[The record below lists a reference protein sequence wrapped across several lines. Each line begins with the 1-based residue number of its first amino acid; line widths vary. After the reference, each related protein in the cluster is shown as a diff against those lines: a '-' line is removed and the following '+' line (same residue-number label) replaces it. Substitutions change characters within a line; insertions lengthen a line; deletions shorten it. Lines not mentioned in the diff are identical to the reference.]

1 MSITISRALRF
12 AFAFA
17 LVLSISTDATAQ
29 LSLGKVSGVVVD
41 SATRDPLPAASVRIE
56 GTVLG
61 AMANDMGEYFIL
73 NVPPGNYTVVVNVI
87 GYVPVRAIGTE
98 VHADLTTTLN
108 FELESTILESAEA
121 VEVVATRDLV
131 EKSLTSTRTI
141 VAAEEIQA
149 LPVVSIAEVVLTTAG
164 SFGGNLRGGRAEDQQ
179 TTLDGSTV
187 TGQQNN
193 TSQAFAINPYMIQE
207 LEVKT
212 GTFNAEYVN
221 ALAGITSVVTREGGS
236 SYNGNFEYRTLGQ
249 KGLNWAKP
257 PDLDIVDAYRAGTW
271 SEADLRKVIQDAI
284 DKTNAFNSHPDRAD
298 DGLRLKDPF
307 DVLDMTGP
315 PESWTASYKRD
326 TYYWDYDRV
335 IPEVE
340 AINWSYLTDGLP
352 EAQANSFAVDRS
364 FHLDKYNQ
372 FARNNRTE
380 KRPVQIDFG
389 MGGPL
394 GGKLNWFASGRFAES
409 WGRNPNDYA
418 RVMNTFV
425 KMTYRPR
432 TDMKVSMSGLI
443 EDQGFFSK
451 KGQRGSASVG
461 GIFDPGASNYG
472 WKYNKEGLNQG
483 YGGRVH
489 VNMSFTHTLSPRTFY
504 ELRFSHLREY
514 NERYNPKY
522 GKEPLPSLTDA
533 FIHSVGYSP
542 LEQGAGTQVPYILY
556 GDEAYASIDFGNY
569 TSRRPFKTD
578 VNFAMTSQVTS
589 NHQIKGGFGVSMYDY
604 EENTRGPARGN
615 AVTLFNDL
623 NRDPTASVL
632 PLAGRQAHVY
642 PVEYFAYM
650 QDRIEY
656 GSLVVNAGLR
666 LDIFNAN
673 ANAINPYRPRPGPD
687 PEHDDPEYRTLSPS
701 MKTGLAPRL
710 GISHPITDRAALH
723 YSYGIFN
730 QRPSLE
736 RLFTGLVQTSSF
748 ERNHGNPDLPFQK
761 STNYEMGLQAEIY
774 PGYYLDVTGYFRDVN
789 NLPLVWLF
797 APDVAFIGGSQRE
810 ISILLPTFAQDTRGL
825 EVSVRRQMANRF
837 SVRANYTLAFTSNLT
852 TPQTVRER
860 GGETVLVFSDF
871 VDGTPTPDTYI
882 REFTSFDRRHR
893 IVANLLVE
901 LPYGISASFLTK
913 AQSGNQYRT
922 STEQSIDPL
931 GLLAASQRSPWTWTT
946 DLYAQKSFDLG
957 AVQLG
962 VFTQVNN
969 LFDRVNIYSITGGSD
984 NAAGDRWQ
992 RRGDPVGLVGGP
1004 VGGIGTQANG
1014 PRDIWVGLNLAW

>member
-1 MSITISRALRF
+1 MSTIISRALRF

-17 LVLSISTDATAQ
+17 LLLSFSTDALAQ
-29 LSLGKVSGVVVD
+29 LSLGKISGVVVD
-41 SATRDPLPAASVRIE
+41 QATREPLPAASVRIE
-56 GTVLG
+56 GTVMG

-73 NVPPGNYTVVVNVI
+73 NVPPGTYTLVVNVI
-87 GYVPVRAIGTE
+87 GYVPVRAIGT
-98 VHADLTTTLN
+98 VVNADLTTTLN
-108 FELESTILESAEA
+108 LELESTILESAEA

-141 VAAEEIQA
+141 VQAEEIQA
-149 LPVVSIAEVVLTTAG
+149 LPVVNIAEVVLTTAG
-164 SFGGNLRGGRAEDQQ
+164 SFAGNLRGGRAQDQQ
-179 TTLDGSTV
+179 TTIDGSTV
-187 TGQQNN
+187 TGQHQNEA
-193 TSQAFAINPYMIQE
+193 QAFEINPYMIQE

-221 ALAGITSVVTREGGS
+221 ALSGITSVVTRDGGS
-236 SYNGNFEYRTLGQ
+236 QFSGNFEYRTLGQ

-257 PDLDIVDAYRAGTW
+257 PDMDLADAYRAGTL
-271 SEADLRKVIQDAI
+271 SEDDLRMAI
-284 DKTNAFNSHPDRAD
+284 DAVIEKTNEFNNDPARAD

-307 DVLDMTGP
+307 DTLITTGP
-315 PESWTASYKRD
+315 ADGWTASYSRD
-326 TYYWDYDRV
+326 NYYWDYDR
-335 IPEVE
+335 INPELE
-340 AINWSYLTDGLP
+340 SLNFSYLTNGAP
-352 EAQANSFAVDRS
+352 VAAGVSGAVDRV
-364 FHLDKYNQ
+364 FHPDKYNA

-394 GGKLNWFASGRFAES
+394 GGKLNWFASGRFNES
-409 WGRNPNDYA
+409 WGRKPNDYS
-418 RVMNTFV
+418 RLMNAFV
-425 KMTYRPR
+425 KATYRPR
-432 TDMKVSMSGLI
+432 TSMKLSMSGLI
-443 EDQGFFSK
+443 EDEGFFSK
-451 KGQRGSASVG
+451 KGQR
-461 GIFDPGASNYG
+461 DTPYG
-472 WKYNKEGLNQG
+472 WKYIAEGRNQAYDGRLHLN
-483 YGGRVH
+483 
-489 VNMSFTHTLSPRTFY
+489 MAFTHTLSSRTFY
-504 ELRFSHLREY
+504 EVRFSHLREY
-514 NERYNPKY
+514 NERYNPKF
-522 GKEPLPSLTDA
+522 GKEPLPGDTPA
-533 FIHSVGYSP
+533 FISSLGYNP
-542 LEQGAGTQVPYILY
+542 TEQGTQSGYWTY
-556 GDEAYASIDFGNY
+556 GDEAYQSIDFGNY
-569 TSRRPFKTD
+569 RSLRPFKTD
-578 VNFAMTSQVTS
+578 ANFSITSQVTS
-589 NHQIKGGFGVSMYDY
+589 NHQFKAGLGITLYDF
-604 EENTRGPARGN
+604 EENARGPARGA
-615 AVTLFNDL
+615 AVPLFNDL
-623 NRDPTASVL
+623 NIDPTNSIL
-632 PLAGRQAHVY
+632 PLSGRQTHVY
-642 PVEYFAYM
+642 PYEYFAYM

-673 ANAINPYRPRPGPD
+673 ANAINPFRPRSGPLTI
-687 PEHDDPEYRTLSPS
+687 HDDPDYRTIEPS
-701 MKTGLAPRL
+701 IKTALAPRL

-730 QRPSLE
+730 QRPPLQD
-736 RLFTGLVQTSSF
+736 LYMGLVQTSPF

-774 PGYYLDVTGYFRDVN
+774 PGYYVDVTGYFRDAN
-789 NLPLVWLF
+789 NQPLTWLF

-810 ISILLPTFAQDTRGL
+810 VSILLPTFAQDARGL

-837 SVRANYTLAFTSNLT
+837 SVRANYTLAFTSDLT

-893 IVANLLVE
+893 IVANLLLE

-922 STEQSIDPL
+922 SSDQAIDPL
-931 GLLAASQRSPWTWTT
+931 GLLAAAHRSPWTWTT
-946 DLYAQKSFDLG
+946 DLYAQKNFDLG
-957 AVQLG
+957 NVRLG

-969 LFDRVNIYSITGGSD
+969 LFDRANIYTIASGSN

-1004 VGGIGTQANG
+1004 VGGIGTQGNG

>member
-17 LVLSISTDATAQ
+17 LVLSISTDALAQ

-41 SATRDPLPAASVRIE
+41 SATREPLPAASVRIE

-87 GYVPVRAIGTE
+87 GYVPVRVINTL
-98 VHADLTTTLN
+98 VNADLTTTLN

-141 VAAEEIQA
+141 VAAEEIQS
-149 LPVVSIAEVVLTTAG
+149 LPVVNIDEVVLTTAG
-164 SFGGNLRGGRAEDQQ
+164 SFAGRLRGGRRQDQQ
-179 TTLDGSTV
+179 TTVDGSTV
-187 TGQQNN
+187 SAQHNNQGQ
-193 TSQAFAINPYMIQE
+193 SFEINPYMIQE

-236 SYNGNFEYRTLGQ
+236 NYNGNLEYRTLGQ
-249 KGLNWAKP
+249 KGLNWVAP
-257 PDLDIVDAYRAGTW
+257 PNLDIVDAYRAGTW
-271 SEADLRKVIQDAI
+271 SEADLRKVIQNAI
-284 DKTNAFNSHPDRAD
+284 DKTNAFNSDPARAE
-298 DGLRLKDPF
+298 DGLRMQDPF
-307 DVLDMTGP
+307 DVLDMTGSP
-315 PESWTASYKRD
+315 DSWSAIYSREN
-326 TYYWDYDRV
+326 YYWDYDRV
-335 IPEVE
+335 IPEPE
-340 AINWSYLTDGLP
+340 AITWSYLTDGLP
-352 EAQANSFAVDRS
+352 EAQANSGVAVNRDAPVDRS
-364 FHLDKYNQ
+364 FNADKYNQ

-394 GGKLNWFASGRFAES
+394 GDKLNWFASGRFFES
-409 WGRNPNDYA
+409 WGRDPNDYE
-418 RVMNTFV
+418 RLMNTFV
-425 KMTYRPR
+425 KMTYRP
-432 TDMKVSMSGLI
+432 TVSSKLSMSGLI
-443 EDQGFFSK
+443 EDEGFYSK
-451 KGQRGSASVG
+451 KGQRSTPYA
-461 GIFDPGASNYG
+461 Y
-472 WKYNKEGLNQG
+472 KYNAEGINQD
-483 YGGRVH
+483 YDGRMH
-489 VNMSFTHTLSPRTFY
+489 VNLAYTHTLSPRTFY
-504 ELRFSHLREY
+504 ELRLSHLREY
-514 NERYNPKY
+514 DEEYNPKY

-533 FIHSVGYSP
+533 FINSVGYSP
-542 LEQGAGTQVPYILY
+542 LEQGSGTQVTYILY
-556 GDEAYASIDFGNY
+556 GDEAYGWIDFGNY
-569 TSRRPFKTD
+569 RSVRSFKTD
-578 VNFAMTSQVTS
+578 VNFAITSQVTS
-589 NHQIKGGFGVSMYDY
+589 NHQLKGGFGVTMNDF
-604 EENTRGPARGN
+604 EENTRGPARGS
-615 AVTLFNDL
+615 AVALFNEL
-623 NRDPTASVL
+623 NLKAGASVL
-632 PLAGRQAHVY
+632 PLAGRQTHVY

-687 PEHDDPEYRTLSPS
+687 VVHDDPEYRTLSPS
-701 MKTGLAPRL
+701 IKTGLAPRL

-730 QRPSLE
+730 QRPPLTD
-736 RLFTGLVQTSSF
+736 LYNGLVQTSSF
-748 ERNHGNPDLPFQK
+748 ERNHGNPDLPFQT
-761 STNYEMGLQAEIY
+761 STNYEMGLQAEVY

-810 ISILLPTFAQDTRGL
+810 ISILLPTHAQDTRGL
-825 EVSVRRQMANRF
+825 EVSLRRQMANRF
-837 SVRANYTLAFTSNLT
+837 SVRANYTLAFTSDLT

-882 REFTSFDRRHR
+882 REFTNFDRRHR
-893 IVANLLVE
+893 IVANFLLD

-922 STEQSIDPL
+922 SSEQAIDPL

-946 DLYAQKSFDLG
+946 DLYAQKNFDLG
-957 AVQLG
+957 NVRLG
-962 VFTQVNN
+962 VFAQVNN
-969 LFDRVNIYSITGGSD
+969 LFDRANIYSITGGSN
-984 NAAGDRWQ
+984 NASGDRWQ

-1004 VGGIGTQANG
+1004 VGGIGTQGNA
-1014 PRDIWVGLNLAW
+1014 PRDIWLGLNLAW

>member
-1 MSITISRALRF
+1 MSTTISRALRF

-17 LVLSISTDATAQ
+17 LVLSISTDALAQ

-41 SATRDPLPAASVRIE
+41 SATREPLPAASVRIE

-73 NVPPGNYTVVVNVI
+73 NVPPGEYTVVVNVI
-87 GYVPVRAIGTE
+87 GYVPVRAINTL
-98 VHADLTTTLN
+98 VNADLTTTLN

-141 VAAEEIQA
+141 VAAEEIQS
-149 LPVVSIAEVVLTTAG
+149 LPVVNIDEVVLTTAG
-164 SFGGNLRGGRAEDQQ
+164 SFAGRLRGGRRQDQQ
-179 TTLDGSTV
+179 TTVDGSTV
-187 TGQQNN
+187 SAQHNNQGQ
-193 TSQAFAINPYMIQE
+193 SFEINPYMIQE

-221 ALAGITSVVTREGGS
+221 ALAGITSVVTREGGA
-236 SYNGNFEYRTLGQ
+236 SYNGNLEYRTLGQ
-249 KGLNWAKP
+249 KGLNWVAP
-257 PDLDIVDAYRAGTW
+257 PDLDIVDAYRAGSW

-284 DKTNAFNSHPDRAD
+284 DKTNEFNNAPERAE
-298 DGLRLKDPF
+298 DGLRMQDPF
-307 DVLDMTGP
+307 DVLDMTGSP
-315 PESWTASYKRD
+315 DSWSAIYKRD
-326 TYYWDYDRV
+326 NYYWDYDRV
-335 IPEVE
+335 IPEPE
-340 AINWSYLTDGLP
+340 AITWSYLTDGLP
-352 EAQANSFAVDRS
+352 EAQNNSFSVDRS
-364 FHLDKYNQ
+364 FTKDSYNE
-372 FARNNRTE
+372 FAQNNRTE
-380 KRPVQIDFG
+380 KRPVQVDFG
-389 MGGPL
+389 LGGPF
-394 GGKLNWFASGRFAES
+394 GDKLNWFASGRFFES
-409 WGRNPNDYA
+409 WGRNPNDYQ
-418 RVMNTFV
+418 RLMNTFI
-425 KMTYRPR
+425 KMTYRP
-432 TDMKVSMSGLI
+432 TTSTKLSMSGLI
-443 EDQGFFSK
+443 EDEGFYSR
-451 KGQRGSASVG
+451 KGQRST
-461 GIFDPGASNYG
+461 PYNY
-472 WKYNKEGLNQG
+472 KYNADGINQD
-483 YGGRVH
+483 YDGRMH
-489 VNMSFTHTLSPRTFY
+489 VNLAYTHTLSPRTFY
-504 ELRFSHLREY
+504 EIRLSHLREY
-514 NERYNPKY
+514 DEEYNPKY
-522 GKEPLPSLTDA
+522 GKEPLPALTDA

-542 LEQGAGTQVPYILY
+542 LEQGSGTQVNYILY
-556 GDEAYASIDFGNY
+556 GDEAYDWIDFGNY
-569 TSRRPFKTD
+569 RSVRSFKTD
-578 VNFAMTSQVTS
+578 LNFAITSQVTS
-589 NHQIKGGFGVSMYDY
+589 NHQFKGGFGVTMNDF

-615 AVTLFNDL
+615 AVSLFNDL
-623 NRDPTASVL
+623 NRDPTASIL

-642 PVEYFAYM
+642 PIEYFAYM

-666 LDIFNAN
+666 LDIFDAN

-687 PEHDDPEYRTLSPS
+687 PEHDDPEYRTLDPS

-730 QRPSLE
+730 QRPPLTN
-736 RLFTGLVQTSSF
+736 LYDGLVQTSSF

-761 STNYEMGLQAEIY
+761 STNYEMGLQAEVY

-810 ISILLPTFAQDTRGL
+810 ISILLPTHAQDTRGL
-825 EVSVRRQMANRF
+825 EVSLRRQMANRF
-837 SVRANYTLAFTSNLT
+837 SVRANYTLAFTSDLT

-882 REFTSFDRRHR
+882 REFTAFDRRHR
-893 IVANLLVE
+893 LVANLLVE
-901 LPYGISASFLTK
+901 LPYGVSASFLTK

-922 STEQSIDPL
+922 SSEQAIDPL

-957 AVQLG
+957 NVRLG
-962 VFTQVNN
+962 VFAQVNN
-969 LFDRVNIYSITGGSD
+969 LFDRANIYSVSSGSA

-992 RRGDPVGLVGGP
+992 RRGDPVGLTGGP
-1004 VGGIGTQANG
+1004 VGGIGTQGNG
-1014 PRDIWVGLNLAW
+1014 PRDIWMGLNLAW